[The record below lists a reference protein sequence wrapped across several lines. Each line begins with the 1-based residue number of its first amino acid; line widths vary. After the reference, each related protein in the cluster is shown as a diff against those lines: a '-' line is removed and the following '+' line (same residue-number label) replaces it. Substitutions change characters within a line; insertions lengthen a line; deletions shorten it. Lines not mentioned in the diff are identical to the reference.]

1 MVTDHTNSMVEA
13 LRKNERVFINLE
25 PSIADG
31 LSVNKVG
38 VNTFFNLKGVVDKM
52 VTTLNIRKA
61 IYNFLCKLHAAR
73 Y

>member
-1 MVTDHTNSMVEA
+1 MVEA
-13 LRKNERVFINLE
+13 LRKNERVFLNLE

-52 VTTLNIRKA
+52 VSTFNNEERA
-61 IYNFLCKLHAAR
+61 AHFL
-73 Y
+73 